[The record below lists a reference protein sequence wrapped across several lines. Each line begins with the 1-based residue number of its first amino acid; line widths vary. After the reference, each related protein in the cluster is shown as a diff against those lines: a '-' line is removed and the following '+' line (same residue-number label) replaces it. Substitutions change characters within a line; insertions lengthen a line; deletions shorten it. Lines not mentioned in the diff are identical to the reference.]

1 MGSVVKSLDK
11 AINSMEL
18 QKISEVMEKFESQFE
33 DLDVR
38 TSVSIILQ
46 IDHSIIEIF
55 VVLFILILTLSV
67 LNYKIPLRK
76 MEMNFPILS
85 NLGILEICGN

>member
-55 VVLFILILTLSV
+55 VVLVLIILPTLSV
-67 LNYKIPLRK
+67 LNFKILVCRK
-76 MEMNFPILS
+76 CNTSESFSKI
-85 NLGILEICGN
+85 